1 VATLLPFAC
10 IAVPRHKAVRAF
22 DFSPNRLDTP
32 VLAGI
37 LCPPSTRAA
46 HRRIQTSKWEDLMS
60 KLFQLAA
67 GTIIAVGMS
76 FGAQAAD
83 TMMKYTANLTAAE
96 EVPPNTSTG
105 KGKADLT
112 LNTATKE
119 LSWNVTWEG
128 LTGDAVAAH
137 IHGPADKGANAG
149 VMVQLG
155 VQGTPPKSPLTG
167 KMVLTDA
174 QIADL
179 NAGKA
184 YVNVHTPMNKGGEIR
199 GQVTK

>member
-1 VATLLPFAC
+1 
-10 IAVPRHKAVRAF
+10 
-22 DFSPNRLDTP
+22 
-32 VLAGI
+32 
-37 LCPPSTRAA
+37 
-46 HRRIQTSKWEDLMS
+46 MS

-83 TMMKYTANLTAAE
+83 AMMKYTATLTSAE

-105 KGKADLT
+105 KGHADLT

-155 VQGTPPKSPLTG
+155 VQGTPPKSPLMG

-199 GQVTK
+199 GQVSK